1 MKWRNN
7 NVRDVRKLLFG
18 KWWSFCAGGFEPGTL
33 AVSYIHTYA
42 LKSPYQKAHCGN
54 CHDLIA
60 FLILHLITHFTEE
73 TVCQTCPMRNINLV
87 YRGEYLVS
95 GWKIC
100 DLDLED
106 THYKSPQTH
115 ERQNSL
121 YQTLLIFPQSV
132 CIWTFEW
139 HHWIFATTAGHCFEP
154 PLMWVFRAARVFSVS
169 LTEGETSP
177 WNNYIFIMWLRVTF
191 QRLLWENWQSKY
203 SLSCFHDE

>member
-7 NVRDVRKLLFG
+7 NVRDLRKLLFG
-18 KWWSFCAGGFEPGTL
+18 KWWSFCAGGFKPGTL

-106 THYKSPQTH
+106 THYKSPQT
-115 ERQNSL
+115 QNRDRTVSIRRSWFSHSL
-121 YQTLLIFPQSV
+121 CVFEHLNDITEISPLQQATALNHRWCGWSELLESSV
-132 CIWTFEW
+132 CLWQKVRPPPEITTF
-139 HHWIFATTAGHCFEP
+139 
-154 PLMWVFRAARVFSVS
+154 S
-169 LTEGETSP
+169 
-177 WNNYIFIMWLRVTF
+177 
-191 QRLLWENWQSKY
+191 
-203 SLSCFHDE
+203 SCDYG